1 MPSRPVMSD
10 SFAIPWTAA
19 HQAPQSMGFSRQEYR
34 SGLPCPPPRDLPDP
48 GNKPTSPV
56 SPALN
61 MDSLPLSL
69 PGKPHLCVYMFSI
82 YCLSHV
88 LPVHKARNPVPDFQG
103 PPHADPWCQPGQPQK
118 ENQAAPGK
126 GPRCVCVGISKMPKV
141 VLQGAELYQGA
152 RGRGVAVSN
161 QLMYLHKSPEPRA
174 GNTGGKPKIKTDR
187 PGSSNQASV
196 LASILLFSD
205 SMDGIKQTRNSV
217 GVF

>member
-1 MPSRPVMSD
+1 
-10 SFAIPWTAA
+10 
-19 HQAPQSMGFSRQEYR
+19 
-34 SGLPCPPPRDLPDP
+34 
-48 GNKPTSPV
+48 
-56 SPALN
+56 
-61 MDSLPLSL
+61 
-69 PGKPHLCVYMFSI
+69 
-82 YCLSHV
+82 
-88 LPVHKARNPVPDFQG
+88 
-103 PPHADPWCQPGQPQK
+103 
-118 ENQAAPGK
+118 
-126 GPRCVCVGISKMPKV
+126 MPKV